1 MRKMGSKKK
10 EQRLI
15 KALKMVAPGTELREA
30 LEYIIKA
37 GTGAL
42 IVIGDTT
49 KVKSL
54 CNGGFEL
61 NCAFRSQ
68 LLFELAKMDG
78 AIILN
83 DDVTRILK
91 ANVHLVPDSKIPTRE
106 TGIRH
111 RTAERVAKQTKS
123 IVIAISQRRDIV
135 SLHIGDTK
143 YALED
148 IRSIL
153 TKANQAL
160 QTLERYKS
168 RLNEVSSHL
177 STLEFE
183 GLVTLLDVVTVLQ
196 RSEMVQRVAKEIER
210 YISELGTEG
219 RLIEMQL
226 EEMMAGVEEDSLMT
240 IKDYCRERRAEE
252 VAQALHGLPDEDL
265 LDPIRECQ
273 VLGFEDKA
281 DLLEQPV
288 YPRGFRLL
296 KKIPRLPATVID
308 KLVERFEDL
317 TILVG
322 ATLEELDAVEGVGEA
337 RAKSIHDGLKRL
349 KEHSLVERA
358 F

>member
-1 MRKMGSKKK
+1 MGSKKK
-10 EQRLI
+10 EQLI

-30 LEYIIKA
+30 LEYIIKG

-42 IVIGDTT
+42 IVIGDTK

-61 NCAFRSQ
+61 NCPFRSQ

-83 DDVTRILK
+83 EDVTRILR

-123 IVIAISQRRDIV
+123 LVIAISQRRDIV
-135 SLHIGDTK
+135 SLHIRNIK

-153 TKANQAL
+153 SKANQAL

-177 STLEFE
+177 SALEFE
-183 GLVTLLDVVTVLQ
+183 GFVTLLDVVTVLQ
-196 RSEMVQRVAKEIER
+196 RSEMAQRVAKEIER

-219 RLIEMQL
+219 RLIQMQL
-226 EEMMAGVEEDSLMT
+226 EELMAGVEEESLMT
-240 IKDYCRERRAEE
+240 VKDYCQERLAEE
-252 VAQALHGLPDEDL
+252 VAQALRALPDEDL
-265 LDPIRECQ
+265 LDPLLLCQ
-273 VLGFEDKA
+273 ALGFEDTTE
-281 DLLEQPV
+281 LLEQPV

-308 KLVERFEDL
+308 KLVAKFEDL
-317 TILVG
+317 STLVQ
-322 ATLEELDAVEGVGEA
+322 ASLEALDSVEGVGEA
-337 RAKSIHDGLKRL
+337 RAKSIHEGLKRL
-349 KEHSLVERA
+349 KEHSLLERTL
-358 F
+358 